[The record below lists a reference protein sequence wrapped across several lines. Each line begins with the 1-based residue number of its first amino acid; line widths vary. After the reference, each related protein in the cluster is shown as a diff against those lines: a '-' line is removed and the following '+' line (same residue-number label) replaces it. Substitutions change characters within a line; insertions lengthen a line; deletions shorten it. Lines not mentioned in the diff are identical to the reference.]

1 MLICLSRITYKPI
14 IRVRQNC
21 LLIGKFLVQLLSF
34 IFVISCLRV
43 ICAIDKITIALNDGS
58 LKSLNQINSTHLDNV
73 VIYIRFNLM
82 INGRDNNVVKCFFDI
97 LNVLEAIFHN
107 FKLMMENWCRN
118 VQNIR
123 KMHRRYSLPVLQ

>member
-1 MLICLSRITYKPI
+1 MLIYLSRITYKPI

-107 FKLMMENWCRN
+107 FKLMMENCCRN